1 MMAKTEPN
9 LSSVTHER
17 ASAVLAIARAMISRD
32 IAANASRISLFVGSC
47 LNAINQG
54 PAIWSGAEIEW
65 GKFLLNYLVPYLVAS
80 FSAAKMRR

>member
-9 LSSVTHER
+9 LSNGTHER
-17 ASAVLAIARAMISRD
+17 ASAVLAIARAMMSRD
-32 IAANASRISLFVGSC
+32 IAANASKISLFVGSC

-65 GKFLLNYLVPYLVAS
+65 GKFLLNFLVPYLVAS
-80 FSAAKMRR
+80 FSAAKMRQ

>member
-1 MMAKTEPN
+1 MKAENEPSPSIDGGWHAN
-9 LSSVTHER
+9 
-17 ASAVLAIARAMISRD
+17 AIMAIARAMMSRD
-32 IAANASRISLFVGSC
+32 IAANSVRVSLFVGSC

-65 GKFLLNYLVPYLVAS
+65 GKFLLNYVVPYLVAS

>member
-1 MMAKTEPN
+1 MTVEKAPT
-9 LSSVTHER
+9 LSNNTGKR
-17 ASAVLAIARAMISRD
+17 AIATARAMMSRD
-32 IAANASRISLFVGSC
+32 IAANALRVSLFVGSC

-65 GKFLLNYLVPYLVAS
+65 GKFLLNYVVPYLVAS

>member
-1 MMAKTEPN
+1 MMAETEPN
-9 LSSVTHER
+9 LPCDAHR
-17 ASAVLAIARAMISRD
+17 HASAMMSVAGAMMSRD
-32 IAANASRISLFVGSC
+32 IIANAARISLFVGSC

-54 PAIWSGAEIEW
+54 PAIWSGADIEW